1 MQIVA
6 LHGLEIINSDG
17 RIDDRE
23 LAELLE
29 ILMSEHTDNPI
40 DELIGNV
47 RKRNKSIAAASEILA
62 EDGDDELKEFTMI
75 QLAYL
80 ALVDGSISDEDRSLL
95 CKVAESLGLDAFNV
109 DSTLQTAAE
118 MSNFPVD
125 FLLEDEVEK
134 VQKMLEEASQIS

>member
-1 MQIVA
+1 MNDLAFELRMHQLQFAVQKFRRITVKT
-6 LHGLEIINSDG
+6 LEAVVPSAA
-17 RIDDRE
+17 RLVIDHIP
-23 LAELLE
+23 AF
-29 ILMSEHTDNPI
+29 
-40 DELIGNV
+40 DEV
-47 RKRNKSIAAASEILA
+47 FRSFLA